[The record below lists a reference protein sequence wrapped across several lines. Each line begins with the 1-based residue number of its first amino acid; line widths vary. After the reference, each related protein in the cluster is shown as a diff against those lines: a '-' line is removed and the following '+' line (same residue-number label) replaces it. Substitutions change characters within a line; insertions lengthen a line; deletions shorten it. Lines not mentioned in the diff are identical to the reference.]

1 MTSDAIAMQE
11 KPKTWKARW
20 AKVRLALA
28 SDRRL
33 MIATIMLGTLV
44 GVAVFGPMVVPYG
57 FQEIFVTD
65 PLARPSWSHPMGAD
79 SFGRDELTRIVY
91 GARIS
96 LSVAVI
102 VASGAIII
110 GFPLGLV
117 IGFKGG
123 RLDQVVSRILDTM
136 FAFPSI
142 LLALVVAT
150 VLGPGITTVVYALI
164 GVYVPIVTRVIRSAT
179 LAEVNRDYVTA
190 ARVMGVTPTKIAIR
204 HVVPNVTSPLLVM
217 ASLLMSVTVLAE
229 AALSY
234 LGLGAQPP
242 APSWGNM
249 LTQDSPYIFVAPHL
263 SLFPGIAIAYFV
275 LALNLLGDG
284 LRDQLDPRLRELL

>member
-1 MTSDAIAMQE
+1 MTGDLVTE
-11 KPKTWKARW
+11 RDPKGWRSRA

-28 SDRRL
+28 TDRRL
-33 MIATIMLGTLV
+33 LIATVMLTLIV
-44 GVAVFGPMVVPYG
+44 GVAVVGPWLVGYG
-57 FQEIFVTD
+57 YEDIFVAD
-65 PLARPSWSHPMGAD
+65 PLAGPSLAHPMGAD

-96 LSVAVI
+96 LSVALI
-102 VASGAIII
+102 VAAGAILI
-110 GFPLGLV
+110 GFPLGLI

-217 ASLLMSVTVLAE
+217 ASLLISVTVLAE

-234 LGLGAQPP
+234 LGLGIQPP

-249 LTQDSPYIFVAPHL
+249 LTHDSPYIFVAPHL
-263 SLFPGIAIAYFV
+263 SLFPGIAIAFFV
-275 LALNLLGDG
+275 LAVNLLGDG